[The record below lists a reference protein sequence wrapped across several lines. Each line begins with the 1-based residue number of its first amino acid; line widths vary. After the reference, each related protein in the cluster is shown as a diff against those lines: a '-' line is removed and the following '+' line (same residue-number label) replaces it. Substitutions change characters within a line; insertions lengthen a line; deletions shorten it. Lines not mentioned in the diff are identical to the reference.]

1 MLPLTITDLSVT
13 APDGRVLL
21 DVPQLSMPAGSLTG
35 LRGPSGAGKTTFL
48 NAVSGLIPVQGQ
60 LQWGEIDLPR
70 LGSST
75 RSRFRRDHMGMVFQ
89 DFLLFEELTAF
100 ENAAIAA
107 TYYPKRAALRG
118 RANDLLT
125 RLGLADRASQRAD
138 RLSGGERQRV
148 AVARALAHDPAIILA
163 DEPTANLD
171 RPTADKLVNDLTA
184 LARETGKT
192 VIVVSHDDTV
202 LQAMD
207 SVLTIRDGQME
218 GAAP

>member
-13 APDGRVLL
+13 APGGRVLL

-107 TYYPKRAALRG
+107 TYHPKRAALRG

>member
-13 APDGRVLL
+13 TPDGRVLL

-60 LQWGEIDLPR
+60 LQWGETDLPR